1 MNLQNKS
8 NKNFQNFQNIG
19 IIMYEVCSQ
28 KKLVN
33 MERLQILEND

>member
-8 NKNFQNFQNIG
+8 NKKNQNFQNIG

-28 KKLVN
+28 KKTCKYGEVGN
-33 MERLQILEND
+33 SRK